1 MNKVNTAAGIIASI
15 AILSLFP
22 ASLLY
27 ILARV
32 FTLVLT
38 FTSLRELPPGAF
50 NTVHWTTFIPHV

>member
-1 MNKVNTAAGIIASI
+1 MNKFDTAAGTIASI

-22 ASLLY
+22 AGLLY

-32 FTLVLT
+32 FTLVLA

-50 NTVHWTTFIPHV
+50 DTVHWTTFIPHI